1 MTVRIEKKGK
11 VWTVIHSRPE
21 ARNAMDPESADAL
34 VAAFLQFDKDPE
46 AAVAVLWGEGGA
58 FCAGWDLKY
67 CTSLMH
73 NFGELHKIDY
83 PLDDRKAIPRG
94 PLGPTRLELDK
105 PVIAAVAGPAV
116 AGGFE
121 LALWCDVRVMEESA
135 YFGVYCRRW
144 GVPLI
149 DGGTV
154 RLPRLVGM
162 GRAMEI
168 ILTGRKVPAEEALRI
183 GACEHVVPGGKSRE
197 FAEAMAHE
205 IARFPQACVRADRRS
220 AYMQQGLPLREAMRK
235 EWYNGFPAFEID
247 GAAGAARFASGKGRH
262 GDFAD
267 I

>member
-1 MTVRIEKKGK
+1 MTLVRY
-11 VWTVIHSRPE
+11 
-21 ARNAMDPESADAL
+21 ESADRVATITMDRREKHNAL
-34 VAAFLQFDKDPE
+34 NGALCEELRQAWIRFRDSDDR
-46 AAVAVLWGEGGA
+46 VAVLASSEDAYFSVGA
-58 FCAGWDLKY
+58 DVKDFPVNMWHAVPG
-67 CTSLMH
+67 
-73 NFGELHKIDY
+73 
-83 PLDDRKAIPRG
+83 
-94 PLGPTRLELDK
+94 LGVELDK

-121 LALWCDVRVMEESA
+121 LALWCDVRVMESSA

-144 GVPLI
+144 GVPLV

-154 RLPRLVGM
+154 RLPRIVGM
-162 GRAMEI
+162 GRALEI

-183 GACEHVVPGGKSRE
+183 GACEHLVPDGRSRD

-262 GDFAD
+262 GDFRD

>member
-1 MTVRIEKKGK
+1 MTVRIEKQGR
-11 VWTVIHSRPE
+11 VWTVIHSRSE
-21 ARNAMDPESADAL
+21 AKNAMDPASAAAL
-34 VAAFLQFDKDPE
+34 EKAFLEFDHDPE

-58 FCAGWDLKY
+58 FCAGFDLK
-67 CTSLMH
+67 H
-73 NFGELHKIDY
+73 AAKGRAIDTQPY
-83 PLDDRKAIPRG
+83 PADEKAPLPRA
-94 PLGPTRLELDK
+94 PMGPTRLVLDK

-121 LALWCDVRVMEESA
+121 LALWCDLRVMEQSA

-154 RLPRLVGM
+154 RLPRIVGM
-162 GRAMEI
+162 GRALEI

-183 GACEHVVPGGKSRE
+183 NACEHVVPDGKSRE

-205 IARFPQACVRADRRS
+205 IARFPQACMRADRRS
-220 AYMQQGLPLREAMRK
+220 AYAQQGLSLREAMRK
-235 EWYNGFPAFEID
+235 EWYNGIPAFKAE
-247 GAAGAARFASGKGRH
+247 GAAGAGRFASGKGRH
-262 GDFAD
+262 GNFGD